1 LRARTETLRYDVV
14 VVKRLVVYAA
24 LLAFF
29 AATAG
34 ACDEAYVYGVGPR
47 EGRYCRQFDT
57 CGACTPVLGCGWCTS
72 PDGTGTCTS
81 DPDEC
86 PTEQFDWTWNP
97 SGCLVPADA
106 SVSLPARDGGE
117 VGDETAPVDDASS
130 EAEASPSPCASA
142 DGAPFDGGCD

>member
-1 LRARTETLRYDVV
+1 LGARARRENGRYDVV
-14 VVKRLVVYAA
+14 VVKRLVVYAT

-34 ACDEAYVYGVGPR
+34 ACDGEYVYGVAPR

-57 CGACTPVLGCGWCTS
+57 CGACTPVPGCGWCTS

-97 SGCLVPADA
+97 SGCHVPADA
-106 SVSLPARDGGE
+106 SVSRPPQDG
-117 VGDETAPVDDASS
+117 AAASDDSSS

-142 DGAPFDGGCD
+142 DGAPFEGGCD

>member
-1 LRARTETLRYDVV
+1 VRYGIA

-34 ACDEAYVYGVGPR
+34 ACGEEYVYGVAPH

-57 CGACTPVLGCGWCTS
+57 CGACTPVPGCGWCTS

-97 SGCLVPADA
+97 SGCHVPADA
-106 SVSLPARDGGE
+106 SVSLSARDGAE
-117 VGDETAPVDDASS
+117 AVDETAPVEDASS
-130 EAEASPSPCASA
+130 EAEASPSPCAFA